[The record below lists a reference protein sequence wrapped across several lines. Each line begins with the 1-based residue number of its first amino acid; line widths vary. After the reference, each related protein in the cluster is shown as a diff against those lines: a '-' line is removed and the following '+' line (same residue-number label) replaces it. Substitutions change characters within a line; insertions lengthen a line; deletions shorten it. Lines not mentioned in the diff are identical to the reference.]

1 VYNPTFR
8 GWFAGLPGEVGFGF
22 VELGA
27 GFQISRAANSQEE
40 PLSQKARTRLVAALA
55 SALASA
61 ACAGSAPS
69 DDPTTTPDGG
79 MAVMVGPC
87 NDLENDA
94 PQTHPSCTCTGC
106 PTSGTAAMKD
116 GTYTLKTMVNY
127 TTDCQTLAATTN
139 IRGKLR
145 VTGNTLDLIME
156 QPSSAAG
163 DTFIERMRYT
173 YQLSNGVLT
182 VQWVC
187 PPADGGLASQVIG
200 YNSDGKSLHFATLP
214 GTQGDTLFGP

>member
-1 VYNPTFR
+1 V
-8 GWFAGLPGEVGFGF
+8 
-22 VELGA
+22 
-27 GFQISRAANSQEE
+27 
-40 PLSQKARTRLVAALA
+40 LA
-55 SALASA
+55 CALASA
-61 ACAGSAPS
+61 ACAGSGPAGEG
-69 DDPTTTPDGG
+69 DPTATPDAG

-94 PQTHPSCTCTGC
+94 PTVHPSCTCTGC
-106 PTSGTAAMKD
+106 PTSGTATPKD

-127 TTDCQTLAATTN
+127 TDSCQTLATTTN

-145 VTGNTLDLIME
+145 VTGNTMDVIME

-163 DTFIERMRYT
+163 DTFVEKMRYT
-173 YQLSNGVLT
+173 YQLANGVFT
-182 VQWVC
+182 VTWVC
-187 PPADGGLASQVIG
+187 PPADGGLIQQVIG